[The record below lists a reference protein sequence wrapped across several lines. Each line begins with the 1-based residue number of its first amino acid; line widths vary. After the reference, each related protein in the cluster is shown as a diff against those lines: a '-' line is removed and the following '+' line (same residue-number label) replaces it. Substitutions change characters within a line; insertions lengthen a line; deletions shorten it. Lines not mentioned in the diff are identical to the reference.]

1 MTNQTVFAL
10 DIGTRKIA
18 GLLIE
23 KTPEGFNIIDTE
35 IIEQLPNAMKDG
47 QIHDIPLVA
56 ATITKVKE
64 RLAERIGQPLD
75 KAAVAA
81 AGRTLITK
89 QGQATEKL
97 DPSKNIDQMLVQ
109 SLEIAA
115 TQNAL
120 SQMNSMHGQTS
131 IDSYLC
137 VGKTITH
144 CFLDDQP
151 IQNLVG
157 HKGYSATIQLIATF
171 LPRIVV
177 DSLISSLEMAG
188 LEMESLTLEPIAA
201 IHTVVPQPMRML
213 NLALVDIGAGTA
225 DIAISANG
233 TVKAYGMVP
242 MAGDAITH
250 QISNQFLLDFIQA
263 EQVKRQLNSNNI
275 IECQDVLGNQLQLNR
290 NEILDVIQPI
300 VSQLAEKICDEI
312 LVLNEDTPKGVMLI
326 GGGSLTPNICQAIA
340 SRLNLPDNLVRIRER
355 ASLKEILGAEEYAGP
370 QIITSM
376 SIGCNHL
383 DGLAMDMQKTMING
397 QVIQFFRM
405 PGATIGDALL
415 HAGYSSR
422 DLLGPP
428 GKALT
433 IYVNGQRHMIKGTL
447 GKPAKIMLN
456 NKEATIDSV
465 LQGNDQIT
473 ISAPRAGEDG
483 QCTLAELINDLSP
496 KLRLTINGEVKEFV
510 ADVTVNNEKRSLD
523 YQLQEGDRV
532 EIQTISLRE
541 VLGYID
547 YEDTITVTVN
557 HQPITLKRNPQIYVN
572 NKPVNLDYQLKD
584 KDRIS
589 FNTATESHFIL
600 SDIFTV
606 YDMPDLKTHG
616 MVTISVNGSPVG
628 YTHQIQ
634 DGDVITITKRN

>member
-300 VSQLAEKICDEI
+300 VSQLAENICDEI

-510 ADVTVNNEKRSLD
+510 ADVTVNNEKRNLD

>member
-572 NKPVNLDYQLKD
+572 NKSVNLDYQLKD

>member
-510 ADVTVNNEKRSLD
+510 ADVTVNNEKRNLD

-572 NKPVNLDYQLKD
+572 NKSVNLDYQLKD

>member
-510 ADVTVNNEKRSLD
+510 ADVTVNNEKRNLD

>member
-541 VLGYID
+541 VLRYID

-572 NKPVNLDYQLKD
+572 NKSVNLDYQLKD